1 MSKDRGHLVV
11 GLGNPGPEYRRHR
24 HNVGFLVVEEL
35 ARRLS
40 GRWQRHG
47 PALVA
52 SVQWR
57 GRPLYL
63 AKPIAY
69 MNVSGRAV
77 AILLRDLD
85 LCPADLIVVQDDID
99 MALGKV
105 RSRKSGSAGG
115 HNGIRSI
122 IETLGTQEFR
132 RVKIGVGHPGSK
144 DQVVGHVLSPFT
156 MEELL
161 EVEVAV
167 AEASDRVLVL
177 AGEAARQR
185 GTGP

>member
-1 MSKDRGHLVV
+1 
-11 GLGNPGPEYRRHR
+11 
-24 HNVGFLVVEEL
+24 
-35 ARRLS
+35 
-40 GRWQRHG
+40 
-47 PALVA
+47 
-52 SVQWR
+52 
-57 GRPLYL
+57 
-63 AKPIAY
+63 
-69 MNVSGRAV
+69 
-77 AILLRDLD
+77 
-85 LCPADLIVVQDDID
+85 VVQDDID

-144 DQVVGHVLSPFT
+144 EQVVGHVLSPFT

-167 AEASDRVLVL
+167 AEAADRVLVL